1 MVDVMALVRL
11 AGGIMFT
18 PLSDDVLMMGYAAL
32 RIREGMHPILIWL
45 VAWPV
50 FFIAFAWFYLLARF
64 FREIPLVK
72 RLMKSKF
79 LEQAESILERRGLW
93 AIGLSFFLPGVR
105 HPIHYVAGLLGYPLP
120 RYLAMTFVAA
130 GLYTGLWTFLIVRI
144 GEVVTWSELGIWLSE
159 HPSMVLLIIA
169 ALLTIIISGVVH
181 AKRRNRLKKEE
192 EFVPE

>member
-1 MVDVMALVRL
+1 MDVMTLVRL

-18 PLSDDVLMMGYAAL
+18 PLSDDVLMMGYVAL
-32 RIREGMHPILIWL
+32 RMREGIHPILIWL
-45 VAWPV
+45 TAWPV
-50 FFIAFAWFYLLARF
+50 FFVAFTWFYLLARF
-64 FREIPLVK
+64 FREIPIVK

-144 GEVVTWSELGIWLSE
+144 GEAVTWSELWVWLSQN
-159 HPSMVLLIIA
+159 PSMVMLILAVLLAIV
-169 ALLTIIISGVVH
+169 ISSVVH
-181 AKRRNRLKKEE
+181 AKRRQRIKRKAKYITE
-192 EFVPE
+192 

>member
-1 MVDVMALVRL
+1 MDFMALVRL

-18 PLSDDVLMMGYAAL
+18 PLSDDVLMMGHVAL
-32 RIREGMHPILIWL
+32 RLREGIHPILIWL
-45 VAWPV
+45 AAWPV
-50 FFIAFAWFYLLARF
+50 FFIAFTWFYLLARF

-72 RLMKSKF
+72 RFMKSKF

-120 RYLAMTFVAA
+120 RYLAMTFAAA

-144 GEVVTWSELGIWLSE
+144 GEAVTWSELWMWLTQN
-159 HPSMVLLIIA
+159 PSMVLLILA
-169 ALLTIIISGVVH
+169 VLLTVVVSSLVH
-181 AKRRNRLKKEE
+181 AKRWQRIKKEE
-192 EFVPE
+192 SYVTE